1 MDALKD
7 VDATETQEWVD
18 SIRAVVQ
25 YRGPERAVFLLDK
38 VVGEA
43 SRSGAPFFAA
53 NTPYVNTIAPD
64 KEEKSPGDLAIEH
77 RIRSA
82 IRWNSW

>member
-7 VDATETQEWVD
+7 VDVTETQEWVD

-25 YRGPERAVFLLDK
+25 YRGPERAQFLLGR

-53 NTPYVNTIAPD
+53 NTPYVNTIAPE
-64 KEEKSPGDLAIEH
+64 KEEKSPRRHESGGVV
-77 RIRSA
+77 
-82 IRWNSW
+82 